1 MYTSDSFRAR
11 QNIQSLEERA
21 SGPGRVISPVR
32 ALSETNAV
40 ATILGLRES
49 DDVETLV
56 ASPQDIDPLL
66 SILDRHTMESTY
78 IPHAKISNSGQAKLD
93 APAVHLESSLQNHRP
108 SAQYHQSAR
117 ITLLNTNFWFKSKP
131 DPAIVEHLLDLYF
144 TWIHPFHQM
153 FSQDRFLVDFRNMKT
168 SHCSALLV
176 NAIAAFAC
184 HYADTPPES
193 LHSYDYSAAGSH
205 FFAEAEGL
213 LAAVESPLLTTAQ
226 ALAIMGL
233 QETSHG
239 RVSNGH
245 HYISQSLR
253 LALEMG
259 LNLST
264 MNSTQSLAETEER
277 TITFWGIF
285 NIESYVISQP
295 PVSP

>member
-1 MYTSDSFRAR
+1 
-11 QNIQSLEERA
+11 
-21 SGPGRVISPVR
+21 VR

-40 ATILGLRES
+40 AKVLEPRES

-56 ASPQDIDPLL
+56 TSPQDNDALL
-66 SILDRHTMESTY
+66 STLDLHTMGSTY
-78 IPHAKISNSGQAKLD
+78 IPHAEISNSGQAKLD
-93 APAVHLESSLQNHRP
+93 APAEHLDCSLQDHRP
-108 SAQYHQSAR
+108 SAQYHQSGR
-117 ITLLNTNFWFKSKP
+117 TTLLSTNFWFKSKA
-131 DPAIVEHLLDLYF
+131 DPAIVDHLLGLYF

-153 FSQDRFLVDFRNMKT
+153 FSQDRFLIDFRNMKT

-184 HYADTPPES
+184 HYADKPPES
-193 LHSYDYSAAGSH
+193 LGSFDSSVAGSH

-239 RVSNGH
+239 RVSKGH
-245 HYISQSLR
+245 YYLSQSLR

-264 MNSTQSLAETEER
+264 MNCKQSLAETEER
-277 TITFWGIF
+277 RITFWGIF
-285 NIESYVISQP
+285 NTESYAISQFS
-295 PVSP
+295 VSP